1 MTVKIMKDGFGTGVL
16 QASRRRVIA
25 GSLALAAGAFPTP
38 AIVQTRR
45 KVKMAYGVPTI
56 DSADGGFFNSI
67 PMGAGFYADEGLDVE
82 ILTLNGAGAAINMLA
97 TGQVE
102 FTTHGAAG
110 LLAGVGQGVPFRAF
124 IVQVPDNFYSIGVD
138 AESGIKR
145 IEDLKGK
152 TIGVP
157 ALGGS
162 PFVLIK
168 AVIRQLGWDPNKDVT
183 YQAVGVGLP
192 AYDALKRD
200 RVQAIL
206 AWDAPFAT
214 YIANGAN
221 LRLFQPNPLPQIG
234 FTHSTNVALSVLEK
248 EPALVASMTR
258 ALLRSLI
265 FMAAAPQEELS
276 RLHFKIY
283 PTSRSP
289 GLSEEQLSKVEK
301 MRMAARLANM
311 RFDKRVFSREER
323 LGDETD
329 ARIAIG
335 RDLLFEGGEIKEAA
349 PIERYFTRQFLSQ
362 VDKIDFAAEIAR
374 ARAFKA

>member
-1 MTVKIMKDGFGTGVL
+1 MTKSSMFTNGSAT
-16 QASRRRVIA
+16 SRRRVLA
-25 GSLALAAGAFPTP
+25 GALAVGASSFPTP
-38 AIVQTRR
+38 ALVQTRR

-67 PMGAGFYADEGLDVE
+67 PMGAGFYADEGLEVE

-124 IVQVPDNFYSIGVD
+124 IVQVPDNFYSIGVE
-138 AESGIKR
+138 AESSIKR

-162 PFVLIK
+162 PLVLLK
-168 AVIRQLGWDPNKDVT
+168 AVFRQLGWDPNKDVT

-192 AYDALKRD
+192 AFDALKRD
-200 RVQAIL
+200 RVQAL
-206 AWDAPFAT
+206 MAWDAPFAT
-214 YIANGAN
+214 YTANGAN
-221 LRLFQPNPLPQIG
+221 LRLFQPDPLPQVG
-234 FTHSTNVALSVLEK
+234 FTHTTNVALPVLEK
-248 EPALVASMTR
+248 DPGLVAAMTR
-258 ALLRSLI
+258 ALARSLI

-276 RLHFKIY
+276 KLHFKIY

-289 GLSEEQLSKVEK
+289 GLSDEQHAKVEK
-301 MRMAARLANM
+301 MRMAARMANM
-311 RFDKRVFSREER
+311 RFQERVFTRTER

-329 ARIAIG
+329 ARIAKG

-349 PIERYFTRQFLSQ
+349 PIERYFTRQFLDE
-362 VDKIDFAAEIAR
+362 VNKMDFGAQIAR
-374 ARAFKA
+374 AKAFKA